1 MEADLQSQL
10 VQSISVAQTPMHES
24 FTTTPLTSLS
34 YLFAF
39 SLALVSVLAGDAEA
53 VGDGVAIGLAVTL
66 GVAVVVATGLAV
78 LFAGDASVEFTLFVD
93 GSAQAASINDVART
107 TSSFFIMFVLL
118 LNNLDRDQV
127 SLCRGF
133 LECCELWTVGHSLSQ
148 TFTYE

>member
-1 MEADLQSQL
+1 
-10 VQSISVAQTPMHES
+10 MHES

-53 VGDGVAIGLAVTL
+53 VGDGIAIGLAVTL
-66 GVAVVVATGLAV
+66 GVAVVVGAGLAV
-78 LFAGDASVEFTLFVD
+78 LFAGEASVEFTLFVD

-107 TSSFFIMFVLL
+107 TSSFIIIFVLL

-133 LECCELWTVGHSLSQ
+133 LECCEL
-148 TFTYE
+148 